1 MLFFRLAEPQ
11 NKEEVPRQNP
21 GISEPS
27 SSSQSFENSL
37 YFEMKKNNNKK
48 QPHIEYAPM
57 PQSELQNNDKKYGM

>member
-1 MLFFRLAEPQ
+1 MLFFRLTEPQ

-57 PQSELQNNDKKYGM
+57 P